1 MEHAPRNENVVDF
14 AGRRAGGPVVRA
26 ALNQV
31 AEIAQ
36 SRLVA
41 LLGEALGQV
50 DDTLFD
56 FLQAGNAGGHG
67 RHQQYFDAMRELRLK
82 REHVLGAYGDH
93 FRAGFTALER
103 GEPRAAPRL
112 ADGQTA
118 GQGELRL
125 VAEDDLEEQL
135 AVDMLAQTL
144 QRRLGRSLQA
154 LDRRIGVAAGV
165 GEIDPAQNP
174 AGAPYVAA
182 GLSVALRG
190 LEIGIPVKL
199 VLFKLYERALGGR
212 IDALCLDLNQR
223 LTEAGVLPT
232 LPDPA
237 VPARPNEP
245 VQRGSTAAE
254 VVANVRDALRETQR
268 RGPRPAAAGEAT
280 PEAGGRSDAQ
290 DELLYEAVSE
300 LLQAYRE
307 QRATGAGPA
316 GAAADPEAPAAGGG
330 AATTIG
336 GGAARALSSR
346 EMLSILSLLQAHP
359 PLNVQAAI
367 EDPEQSVTG
376 LLKNE
381 LLKNAERLG
390 LNPSETRVDPT
401 DEDAIDLVGMLFDV
415 LLDERDLPTGARPL
429 LGRLL
434 VPYVKVALLD
444 RRMFL
449 RKTHPARRLLNS
461 LSEALAVLGGEPDR
475 DRELLDHVE
484 HAVDRLT
491 HEFNEDI
498 AIFEAVEQDF
508 NEFVE
513 RYRRRVSLAEKRAAE
528 AQQGRE
534 RLDRAR
540 ARALGD
546 LDAALDGRD
555 PPTSVRLLL
564 GNAWLHHLTMI
575 ILRGGIGASAYR
587 EALALGD
594 QVLTLAAN
602 WPAAPAARE
611 QAREVLQAAIG
622 TMLSTAG
629 GDAVAAA
636 AQADAIAAELSG
648 TTAQPAVE
656 ALVVP
661 MPLVDTPPVAEEEPA
676 PSAESHPE
684 EMERLRALKVGTW
697 IELRD
702 ADGEMKP
709 AKLSWISP
717 ISSKRLFVN
726 RRGLR
731 VCVASLEELAAQLH
745 DGSLVIREGDSAF
758 EQAMHQVLGKLG
770 AAVGRAPADGTD

>member
-1 MEHAPRNENVVDF
+1 MDRAPRPENVVDIT
-14 AGRRAGGPVVRA
+14 GRRTGASPAARA
-26 ALNQV
+26 ALAQV
-31 AEIAQ
+31 AEITQ

-41 LLGEALGQV
+41 MLAEALGQV

-56 FLQAGNAGGHG
+56 FLQGGAAGGHG

-82 REHVLGAYGDH
+82 REQVLGAYGEH
-93 FRAGFTALER
+93 FRAGFRALEA
-103 GEPRAAPRL
+103 GEPRSAERLGDAPARE
-112 ADGQTA
+112 
-118 GQGELRL
+118 GELRL

-135 AVDMLAQTL
+135 AIDMLAQTL
-144 QRRLGRSLQA
+144 QRRLGRSLQT
-154 LDRRIGVAAGV
+154 LDQRVAAAAGLASL
-165 GEIDPAQNP
+165 DPAQNP
-174 AGAPYVAA
+174 AGAAYVAA
-182 GLSVALRG
+182 GLGVALRG
-190 LEIGIPVKL
+190 LEIGIAVKL

-223 LTEAGVLPT
+223 LAEAGVLPT
-232 LPDPA
+232 VPDPA
-237 VPARPNEP
+237 APARPRTGASRAIDADGRD
-245 VQRGSTAAE
+245 VRE
-254 VVANVRDALRETQR
+254 VVADARAALQAA
-268 RGPRPAAAGEAT
+268 GVSGAAGEGARGA
-280 PEAGGRSDAQ
+280 EAQ
-290 DELLYEAVSE
+290 DDLLYETLSE

-307 QRATGAGPA
+307 QRVAAPGAGAPA
-316 GAAADPEAPAAGGG
+316 VAPGLPAQAAGGG
-330 AATTIG
+330 S
-336 GGAARALSSR
+336 GARPLSSR

-390 LNPSETRVDPT
+390 LNPGETRVDPT

-461 LSEALAVLGGEPDR
+461 LSEALAGGEPER
-475 DRELLDHVE
+475 DRELLDQVE

-513 RYRRRVSLAEKRAAE
+513 RYRRRVALAEKRAAE

-540 ARALGD
+540 ARAMAD
-546 LDAALDGRD
+546 LDATLAGRE
-555 PPTSVRLLL
+555 PSPAVRMLLN
-564 GNAWLHHLTMI
+564 NAWLHHLTMV
-575 ILRGGIGASAYR
+575 ILRGGIGATAYR
-587 EALALGD
+587 DALALGE
-594 QVLTLAAN
+594 QVLTLTAN
-602 WPAAPAARE
+602 WPADEQARV
-611 QAREVLQAAIG
+611 QAREVLQAAID

-629 GDAVAAA
+629 GDPGAAA

-648 TTAQPAVE
+648 AEGSTARVVE
-656 ALVVP
+656 ALAVP
-661 MPLVDTPPVAEEEPA
+661 MPRMEQASPTEEEPV
-676 PSAESHPE
+676 EVGTHLPE

-731 VCVASLEELAAQLH
+731 ICVASLEELAAKLH
-745 DGSLVIREGDSAF
+745 AGELVIREGDTAF
-758 EQAMHQVLGKLG
+758 EQAMHQVLGRLG
-770 AAVGRAPADGTD
+770 AAVNRNGAPVA